1 MITTR
6 ESINYQFSLIF
17 GYSSPNDIVVGDVI
31 GPGKLTKE
39 KVNNLSKDVILYL
52 RMFNAILRDYVGS
65 ELYSIEFELYNF
77 DPKDASLKIYP
88 KSMILTPGSYK
99 DCESLLL
106 ALKPETGILNIHKS
120 KESIDEISQLFFD
133 VEEFSNH
140 PELSMEENKAIL
152 QEFATRF
159 SLKLFGEML
168 EDKWNKKLIGVS
180 VSLPTEKKMLD
191 SFGSMTSDVIYA
203 WNKKPVEISFENS
216 KFKKLPVS
224 LDENALI
231 DHLSYSISATSA
243 NYVMTKTLELGTNLI
258 ELANMGTVEESKEK
272 IIRFIFNRI
281 EKKFNLIDES
291 KVTEWIISEYFNYLT
306 EYENKC
312 TIFLN
317 ASQDFIH
324 SGLLGSLDDLLNN
337 YRNIVLKKL
346 EVNDFY
352 SEFCNISIELI
363 KIFIHKDSKSIR
375 SSDLLS
381 PFQYFSEVIHSSFN
395 LIRKFLPIYLS
406 RLRLKK
412 LCSKFVMNLEEKLN
426 QEQKPVMTLGK
437 KIIKGF
443 ESFIN
448 SEIEKSPLLSE
459 KNSEFND
466 SIIIKEFKQIIRNN
480 LSDYFESVRLT
491 ISDLVSFAE
500 IQMELDST
508 SIKEHIDKF
517 KNFSAELR
525 YLLSYILRY
534 STINRFLKEQP
545 DNEINDPVTFSNK
558 FYRFLEKR
566 TGGIKLDWRD
576 YVLDWIKDY
585 AKKFFTIEENKSWKL
600 NEIFYDFLSYL
611 ENRESREQE
620 IDSFLKFL
628 DLYIAKNSN
637 ESNKSAFLEFY
648 QKYDFCR
655 GISTEFP
662 KYLFEKIENEVN
674 LLSIPDETLNP
685 MEIFKPNI
693 GESYLDYLRE
703 KKLKY
708 FSKLIP
714 RPVSLTLIHQLTEKE
729 RESFKGDLFHILNFK
744 YWGKK
749 CSFEMM
755 DNFKEVYRKWLREK

>member
-88 KSMILTPGSYK
+88 KSMILNPGSYK
-99 DCESLLL
+99 DCESLFL

-120 KESIDEISQLFFD
+120 KESIDEISRLFFD

-152 QEFATRF
+152 QEFAARF

-180 VSLPTEKKMLD
+180 VSIPTEKKMLD
-191 SFGSMTSDVIYA
+191 SFASMTSDVIYA

-216 KFKKLPVS
+216 KYKKLPVS
-224 LDENALI
+224 LDESALI

-243 NYVMTKTLELGTNLI
+243 NYVMNKTLELGTNLI
-258 ELANMGTVEESKEK
+258 GLANMGTVEESKEK
-272 IIRFIFNRI
+272 IIHFIFNRI

-291 KVTEWIISEYFNYLT
+291 KITEWIISEYFNYLT
-306 EYENKC
+306 EYEKKC
-312 TIFLN
+312 TIFLK

-324 SGLLGSLDDLLNN
+324 SGLSGSLNDLLNN

-346 EVNDFY
+346 EANDFY
-352 SEFCNISIELI
+352 SEFCDITLELI
-363 KIFIHKDSKSIR
+363 KIFINKDSKSIR

-381 PFQYFSEVIHSSFN
+381 PFQYFSEVIRSSFN

-412 LCSKFVMNLEEKLN
+412 LCSRFVLNLEEKLN
-426 QEQKPVMTLGK
+426 QEQKPAMTLGK

-459 KNSEFND
+459 NNKEFND

-480 LSDYFESVRLT
+480 LSDYIESVKLT
-491 ISDLVSFAE
+491 ISDLVSFTE

-508 SIKEHIDKF
+508 LIKEYIDKF
-517 KNFSAELR
+517 KNFSAELH

-534 STINRFLKEQP
+534 STINRFLKEQLE
-545 DNEINDPVTFSNK
+545 NEINDPVTFSNN

-600 NEIFYDFLSYL
+600 NEIFYDFLNYL

-628 DLYIAKNSN
+628 DIYIAKNSN
-637 ESNKSAFLEFY
+637 ESNKSAFIEFY

-655 GISTEFP
+655 SISTEFP
-662 KYLFEKIENEVN
+662 KYIFEKIENEIN
-674 LLSIPDETLNP
+674 LLSIPDETLKP
-685 MEIFKPNI
+685 MEIFKPKI

-729 RESFKGDLFHILNFK
+729 RESFKGDLFHIFNFK

-749 CSFEMM
+749 CSFEIM